1 VRSLSIE
8 TLSVRHLRNLESVD
22 VSFCPGFNVFSGE
35 NGQGKTNLLEAI
47 YAVATSRSFRAH
59 RTEELV
65 SHGQTVASV
74 RASVV
79 EEALRREQSIG
90 IQAGSRRLVLDGKK
104 PQTAAE
110 YAVKTPAVVFHPGEI
125 ELSMG
130 GSSGRR
136 RLLDRLSLYLV
147 PESSSALERYSR
159 ALRERQRALE
169 VRGPAGRDVPEWEE
183 LMIRHGLEIVTARAE
198 ASLRLAHGA
207 REAFA
212 RIAAPMGSL
221 GVRYSP
227 GSPPDALAFREALEA
242 SRSRDARRGTASV
255 GPHKDDLELQLDCRP
270 VRGLASQGQHR
281 AVVLA
286 IKSAEIEVIAGA
298 RGVRPLLLLDDVSSE
313 LDRFRTRA
321 LFSYLQQHDGQVF
334 LSTTRPDLI
343 ELAGAESSPRR
354 DFVLR
359 SGVVRALDAVP

>member
-47 YAVATSRSFRAH
+47 YAVATSRSFRSH
-59 RTEELV
+59 STEDMV
-65 SHGQTVASV
+65 SHGKNVASV
-74 RASVV
+74 RALVV
-79 EEALRREQSIG
+79 EDTLRREQSIG
-90 IQAGSRRLVLDGKK
+90 IQSGGRRLVLDGKK
-104 PQTAAE
+104 PKTSAE
-110 YAVKTPAVVFHPGEI
+110 YAVKTPAVVFHPGELEI
-125 ELSMG
+125 SLG

-136 RLLDRLSLYLV
+136 RLLDRLSLYIS
-147 PESSSALERYSR
+147 PGSASALERYSR
-159 ALRERQRALE
+159 ALRERQRALD
-169 VRGPAGRDVPEWEE
+169 VRGPAARDVPEWEE
-183 LMIRHGLEIVTARAE
+183 LLVRSGLEISADRAE
-198 ASLRLAHGA
+198 ATRRLAHGA
-207 REAFA
+207 RDAFA

-227 GSPPDALAFREALEA
+227 GAPLDAPAYREALSA
-242 SRSRDARRGTASV
+242 SRTRDARRGTASV
-255 GPHKDDLELQLDCRP
+255 GPHKDDLELQLDSRP

-281 AVVLA
+281 TVVLA

-313 LDRFRTRA
+313 LDPFRTRA
-321 LFSYLQQHDGQVF
+321 LFSYLQQHEGQVF

-343 ELAGAESSPRR
+343 ELAGAETSRRR
-354 DFVLR
+354 DFLLH
-359 SGVVRALDAVP
+359 SGVVRERDSAP